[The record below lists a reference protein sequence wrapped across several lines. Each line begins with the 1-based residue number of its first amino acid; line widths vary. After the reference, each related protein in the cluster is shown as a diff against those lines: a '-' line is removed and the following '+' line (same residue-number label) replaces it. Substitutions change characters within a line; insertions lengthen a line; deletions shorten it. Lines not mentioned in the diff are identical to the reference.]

1 MKTVQD
7 DFEIGVRFHGNL
19 EADLVRMEV
28 EIHIDE
34 NRLVLGTVIV
44 GVYLAH
50 LRREVA
56 NNFELVDNHSDSDQN
71 EKNCNTTIPDR
82 IALSIHTMMRYLT
95 E

>member
-1 MKTVQD
+1 MKTVEV
-7 DFEIGVRFHGNL
+7 DFEIGVRFHGNF
-19 EADLVRMEV
+19 EVDLVHMEV

-34 NRLVLGTVIV
+34 NRLFLGSV
-44 GVYLAH
+44 VYLAH

-56 NNFELVDNHSDSDQN
+56 NNFELVDNHFDSDQN

-82 IALSIHTMMRYLT
+82 IVLSIHMMMRYLT

>member
-1 MKTVQD
+1 MEV

-56 NNFELVDNHSDSDQN
+56 NNFELIDNHSDSDQAADP
-71 EKNCNTTIPDR
+71 IV
-82 IALSIHTMMRYLT
+82 LSIHKMMKHLP